1 MKSSRQKNKTKK
13 YLEYIKLYLSK
24 FRNLDKEAF
33 LRYKKLF
40 IGFFIITAKKELL
53 SFWNAPKDYLKDI
66 IAKLRLFI
74 SRIDTN
80 IQKLMLNSNNKFK
93 LLLSAFTICF
103 LGICLLS
110 SYNPFRLI
118 SPEFSFYIPKK
129 DDLSLLRLYA
139 VTKNAEVILIEHAFQ
154 KNMNLDLRIT
164 LLASVITNPL
174 QSKIKSETIHTTL
187 GALPSFA
194 NAIRQIWQ
202 VNEKYIIINFSEN
215 ALNYEEGLFKKESED
230 SKNKT
235 HYLNSFFR
243 AFSRNVFL
251 LEPQL
256 DTIEFWLDNKSSHLP
271 NLEFD
276 LRQKISRNTLLLK

>member
-118 SPEFSFYIPKK
+118 SPEFSFYIFILKK
-129 DDLSLLRLYA
+129 MIY
-139 VTKNAEVILIEHAFQ
+139 HF
-154 KNMNLDLRIT
+154 LDYM
-164 LLASVITNPL
+164 
-174 QSKIKSETIHTTL
+174 Q
-187 GALPSFA
+187 
-194 NAIRQIWQ
+194 
-202 VNEKYIIINFSEN
+202 
-215 ALNYEEGLFKKESED
+215 
-230 SKNKT
+230 
-235 HYLNSFFR
+235 
-243 AFSRNVFL
+243 
-251 LEPQL
+251 
-256 DTIEFWLDNKSSHLP
+256 
-271 NLEFD
+271 
-276 LRQKISRNTLLLK
+276 